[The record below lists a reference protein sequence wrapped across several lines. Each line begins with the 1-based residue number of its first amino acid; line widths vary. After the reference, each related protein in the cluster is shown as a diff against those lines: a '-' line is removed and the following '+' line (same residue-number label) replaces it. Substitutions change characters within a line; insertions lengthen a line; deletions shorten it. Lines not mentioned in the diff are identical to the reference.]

1 LIGLGGPAS
10 IAGQQTNRPYRYNQ
24 EEQQQQQ
31 QSKLAIPAQP
41 ASTNI
46 LFSSGEDYHIGASD
60 VLQIII
66 EDAPEL
72 TGLFRV
78 NSEGAFTMP
87 FLGPLKAVD
96 RTPEELQRQIAE
108 ALRGEYLTDP
118 QVRVAVAQYNSRSL
132 FVQGAVRYPGVYLI
146 EGKPSLLKLI
156 TMAGGLI
163 ENHGSAAYVIRE
175 IKTQK
180 ANLGAVKGVA
190 QTQTPGSGGAA
201 AGQLESSNDQEGKYD
216 IQRININSLLK
227 GNFSQN
233 LPIQPGDIVNIPEGD
248 IFFVAGEVRSPG
260 SFPLKDGTTLRQAIS
275 LAQGITFKARP
286 SMGIIFREDPTTGKR
301 QEIKI
306 DLGEIMS
313 GKRED
318 VPILANDIVIVPN
331 SRFKTVA
338 GTVLN
343 AFGVNSVRIPMVY

>member
-1 LIGLGGPAS
+1 M
-10 IAGQQTNRPYRYNQ
+10 AGQQTNRPYRYNQ
-24 EEQQQQQ
+24 EQQQQQ
-31 QSKLAIPAQP
+31 QHSKLAIPAQP

-60 VLQIII
+60 VLQILI

-78 NSEGAFTMP
+78 NSDGIFTMP
-87 FLGPLKAVD
+87 FLGRLKAID
-96 RTPEELQRQIAE
+96 RTPEELQKQIAE
-108 ALRGEYLTDP
+108 GLRGEYLTDP

-146 EGKPSLLKLI
+146 EGQPSLLKLI

-175 IKTQK
+175 IKKQK
-180 ANLGAVKGVA
+180 VTSADLVAVKNA
-190 QTQTPGSGGAA
+190 DQTQPSESGGRAV
-201 AGQLESSNDQEGKYD
+201 GQPDVPNDDDGKYD
-216 IQRININSLLK
+216 IQRVNINSLLK
-227 GNFSQN
+227 GNFGQN
-233 LPIQPGDIVNIPEGD
+233 LAIQPGDIINIPEGD

-275 LAQGITFKARP
+275 LAQGITFRAKP
-286 SMGIIFREDPTTGKR
+286 SMGLIFREDPTTGKR

-306 DLGEIMS
+306 DLSEVMS
-313 GKRED
+313 GKKED

-331 SRFKTVA
+331 SRFKSVA